1 MKLQL
6 THRRKVRLATP
17 FLRVGRKMRTRV
29 LVLAGTFALA
39 ACATPP
45 DGATTSDT
53 THGAGAALATN
64 HADAPVAFASS
75 ADALSANAD
84 SSSKLDGK
92 ALTASI
98 PDVSKFSQNGR
109 ASWYGGHFNGR
120 KTANGERFDM
130 TAFTAAH
137 RTLPLSSYV
146 RVTNTENGKSVVVK
160 INDRGP
166 FYRGRIIDLSR
177 AAAHALGMQH
187 AGTSNVKL
195 QGLSKAE
202 ALAAMQ
208 NPESL
213 ASAQ

>member
-1 MKLQL
+1 MKFHFA
-6 THRRKVRLATP
+6 HRHQVRLRTP
-17 FLRVGRKMRTRV
+17 FLRVGSKIRTRV
-29 LVLAGTFALA
+29 IVLAGTFALA

-45 DGATTSDT
+45 NGVNTSDAT
-53 THGAGAALATN
+53 QGNPGAALATS
-64 HADAPVAFASS
+64 HADAPTSFASG
-75 ADALSANAD
+75 AD
-84 SSSKLDGK
+84 SLQANTDTSSKLGGK

-98 PDVSKFSQNGR
+98 PDVSNFSQDGR

-130 TAFTAAH
+130 QAFTAAH

-166 FYRGRIIDLSR
+166 YFHGRIIDLSR

-187 AGTSNVKL
+187 AGTSKVKL

-202 ALAAMQ
+202 ALAF
-208 NPESL
+208 
-213 ASAQ
+213 SAV